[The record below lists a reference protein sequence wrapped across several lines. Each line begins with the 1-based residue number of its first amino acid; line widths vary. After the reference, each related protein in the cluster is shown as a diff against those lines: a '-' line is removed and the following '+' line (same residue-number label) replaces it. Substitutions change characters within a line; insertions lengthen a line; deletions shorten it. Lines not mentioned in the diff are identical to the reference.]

1 MKKIVLVGVILFIL
15 IGIGVI
21 GYFIYDDYKLKEDNT
36 KYTVITNKI
45 EVYEKHKLSELV
57 KIDDGKLDK
66 DIEIEENE
74 LKKKDIEFYYTYKKR
89 PRKGKISIEVVDTT
103 KPIAILNTSFSINPG
118 DDPLKKI
125 VTGDNYDNDPK
136 KEIIGNYDINTL
148 GSYEVTYKVTDS
160 SNNTIE
166 IPFTLKV
173 IPKSTS
179 YANTKTLYTD
189 VISNYKNDKTKI
201 GIDVSKWQGN
211 IDFQKIKDAGVEFI
225 YIRVGTQE
233 GFGKGSVQD
242 QYFLNNIKK
251 ANEYGI
257 DAGIYYYS
265 YATTK
270 EEAKEQAL
278 WVIDQIKDYEVKLPI
293 AFDWESFSKF
303 NELKMSIHD
312 FNEVAESF
320 LKTLED
326 NNYEGSLYGS
336 KNYLEKIWK
345 TSRKVWLAHYTKQT
359 TYEGDYYLWQLCNDG
374 KVSGINGYVDI
385 DILYK

>member
-1 MKKIVLVGVILFIL
+1 MKKVFLVSLILLMLIGVGVL
-15 IGIGVI
+15 

-36 KYTVITNKI
+36 KYTIITNKI
-45 EVYEKHKLSELV
+45 EVFEKHKLSELI
-57 KIDDGKLDK
+57 KIDNGKLDK
-66 DIEIEENE
+66 DIEIEESE
-74 LKKKDIEFYYTYKKR
+74 LKKKDIEFNYTYKNK
-89 PRKGKISIEVVDTT
+89 PRKGKLTIEIVDTT
-103 KPIAILNTSFSINPG
+103 KPIAILNKAVSINPG
-118 DDPLKKI
+118 DNPLNKI

-136 KEIIGNYDINTL
+136 KEIIGDYDINTL
-148 GSYEVTYKVTDS
+148 GEYNVTYKVTDN
-160 SNNTIE
+160 SNNILE

-173 IPKSTS
+173 IPKSTYYS
-179 YANTKTLYTD
+179 NTKTYYSDALAR
-189 VISNYKNDKTKI
+189 YKNDKTKL

-211 IDFQKIKDAGVEFI
+211 IDFQAIKDAGVEFI
-225 YIRVGTQE
+225 YIRVGTQQ
-233 GFGKGSVQD
+233 GFGMDSIQD
-242 QYFLNNIKK
+242 QYFINNIKK

-278 WVIDQIKDYEVKLPI
+278 WVINQVKDYDIKLPI

-303 NELKMSIHD
+303 NDLKMNIHD
-312 FNEVAESF
+312 FNEIAETF

-326 NNYEGSLYGS
+326 NNYEASLYGS

-345 TSRKVWLAHYTKQT
+345 TSRPVWLANYVDET
-359 TYEGDYYLWQLCNDG
+359 TYEGDYYLWQMCNDG
-374 KVSGINGYVDI
+374 IISGIDGYVDI